1 MNASGPIKVLGA
13 IAAMETFVEN
23 FPMSILDLAHGPT
36 YTSVFVFLIDILRE
50 CNIPIQKIANR
61 LIEKIFGIDP
71 RIEGGVNTIYQRI
84 MDLEIDEQSEFL
96 KNLETGVKTI
106 LMALLASIFSCS
118 SIPYLPTRYF
128 DTGRIH
134 FFGSDDVDN
143 QFDHYRGYINSL
155 AEDREILI
163 PTNVLNSF
171 GYLDINPFTNAGK
184 LYFSVD
190 GGDKCY
196 MKVDRGEQISNPETM
211 TVPDCDRVVRLFV
224 DFGEGHAEFL
234 SGNRLYCEDE
244 IQFRLTS
251 PVEEDIQIAVQY
263 TDSDNNQRSNILKIR
278 AGEMVSEIFLITPKS
293 ANGQKEY
300 IRSISII
307 GGGSGKRIEARD
319 ERIYVYLSRPDS
331 SSVIRFWE
339 TLGNESLSDIEWG
352 SAEGCGTKT
361 VDTPDNYVRYQYV
374 QCDKMVED
382 AVRMKYVPTEPTE
395 TDPEYIIS
403 YSGLDPNTLCRTEDM
418 NAFIWYIVNRSM
430 EIPQSEKNKNM
441 WDNRIVAKKND
452 IIRETDADWN
462 NWYNSKPNAS
472 GELGVL
478 NYKSPDLY
486 PIVQLRNL
494 GNAVG
499 VKFPA
504 QTYFKPHSSPE
515 DGTSAYRYLRMNAT
529 IYKFNY
535 DYLQSIKIFNPRV
548 LIFGMF
554 DALLNGALSVLL
566 DIHLNL
572 TRKETDARLSSAIKK
587 IIEADDATIEDCFY
601 LFSNEDYDKLLSE
614 MLLGRYDA
622 TYTGGEVNRATQH
635 NLEDYLAQIDSVN
648 FSSSAVGETTKITK
662 LVTEISATAGNEGT
676 IEYGINAGIDEGW
689 WKRLIWAI
697 ALPIIKCIFTPQVLM
712 LFMINFKIMG
722 ITSLEDLW
730 GNNQAAII
738 RLIINKILG
747 LVKSI
752 VLFIKDKLAEIL
764 FDYFIEVVLPVLAKY
779 QLLKLRE
786 KLDAWISL
794 LAAAIL
800 CLPRLK
806 FNKQKPKAIIDEVDY
821 ADIIN
826 EQTTPET
833 TGGC

>member
-234 SGNRLYCEDE
+234 SSNRLYCEDE

-352 SAEGCGTKT
+352 RAEGCGTKT

-374 QCDKMVED
+374 QWVED

-403 YSGLDPNTLCRTEDM
+403 YSGLDPNTLYRTEDM

-430 EIPQSEKNKNM
+430 EIPQTEKNKNM

-472 GELGVL
+472 GELGVF

-566 DIHLNL
+566 DIHLYY
-572 TRKETDARLSSAIKK
+572 RLAPPG
-587 IIEADDATIEDCFY
+587 D
-601 LFSNEDYDKLLSE
+601 
-614 MLLGRYDA
+614 
-622 TYTGGEVNRATQH
+622 
-635 NLEDYLAQIDSVN
+635 
-648 FSSSAVGETTKITK
+648 
-662 LVTEISATAGNEGT
+662 
-676 IEYGINAGIDEGW
+676 
-689 WKRLIWAI
+689 
-697 ALPIIKCIFTPQVLM
+697 
-712 LFMINFKIMG
+712 
-722 ITSLEDLW
+722 
-730 GNNQAAII
+730 
-738 RLIINKILG
+738 
-747 LVKSI
+747 
-752 VLFIKDKLAEIL
+752 
-764 FDYFIEVVLPVLAKY
+764 
-779 QLLKLRE
+779 
-786 KLDAWISL
+786 
-794 LAAAIL
+794 
-800 CLPRLK
+800 
-806 FNKQKPKAIIDEVDY
+806 
-821 ADIIN
+821 
-826 EQTTPET
+826 
-833 TGGC
+833 